1 MCGIVPATPRP
12 WALEARFMFDAA
24 LGVMS
29 TDLTVSDGEALSP
42 DSIVAKDYKVSVT
55 DDKPIVGNVFGNDQ
69 LSDPS
74 GSSNPLVTGFTII
87 GEGDGSVN
95 YLEPQA
101 TEPMRVVI
109 IGVAEIAFESSG
121 EFSVT
126 RMPGYGGETRDIEVK
141 YFVGDRYGHL
151 YVTVFKTDPG
161 QNNESDNSSGPTC
174 NDADGF
180 RTLDQPSIQ
189 WAYAVDLIDTQDP
202 KNERSHDLES
212 SSIEVESLVVDTED
226 KNGNDI
232 RAKLTLMIDGEKKTY
247 DGRIG
252 GSNEKDGY
260 FYFYTET
267 SAFILASEA
276 TNSGKVKTDSSVKTK
291 GWKFDSCGE
300 TKNTAPTA
308 NDDNAPGNEDR
319 PASGNVLSNDIDPNG
334 DNLSI
339 TQFVIGT
346 TTYGLNA
353 MVWRSAGPDFLP
365 LNMPDKFE
373 IGTFPDRHRPQ
384 QFDSLLRLLE
394 HDIAINSYPRIEPT
408 DLLAVAAMAPSND
421 TSPVP
426 DTQSPRADNAGWE
439 LPANAT
445 LQVIERIRATS
456 DKALPTGRMGLSE
469 QLREASRQP
478 ARQALH
484 GAFARPVTS
493 TPLRPITAQPA

>member
-1 MCGIVPATPRP
+1 MTSNPRSPTPLPRSVARMCGIVPATPQP

-55 DDKPIVGNVFGNDQ
+55 DDKPIVGNVFGNVFGNDQ

-95 YLEPQA
+95 YLEPEA

-260 FYFYTET
+260 FYFYSTYR
-267 SAFILASEA
+267 FQH
-276 TNSGKVKTDSSVKTK
+276 
-291 GWKFDSCGE
+291 
-300 TKNTAPTA
+300 
-308 NDDNAPGNEDR
+308 
-319 PASGNVLSNDIDPNG
+319 
-334 DNLSI
+334 NL
-339 TQFVIGT
+339 
-346 TTYGLNA
+346 L
-353 MVWRSAGPDFLP
+353 M
-365 LNMPDKFE
+365 
-373 IGTFPDRHRPQ
+373 
-384 QFDSLLRLLE
+384 
-394 HDIAINSYPRIEPT
+394 
-408 DLLAVAAMAPSND
+408 
-421 TSPVP
+421 
-426 DTQSPRADNAGWE
+426 
-439 LPANAT
+439 
-445 LQVIERIRATS
+445 
-456 DKALPTGRMGLSE
+456 
-469 QLREASRQP
+469 
-478 ARQALH
+478 
-484 GAFARPVTS
+484 
-493 TPLRPITAQPA
+493 